1 MKKYLIKNI
10 FYVTIPLILSYIT
23 SFLVNIDLP
32 ILIIIFYGI
41 LLFFLIP
48 SEVYLGSTMDYN
60 AKVVN
65 PTYRPE
71 KKSFEDS
78 SKRKILSI
86 LIVLLCLIITILIWY
101 LSN

>member
-1 MKKYLIKNI
+1 MEKFLIKNI
-10 FYVTIPLILSYIT
+10 FYVTIPLLLSYVT
-23 SFLVNIDLP
+23 SFFINIDLP
-32 ILIIIFYGI
+32 ILVIIFYGI

-71 KKSFEDS
+71 KKKFEDS
-78 SKRKILSI
+78 SKSKVLSI
-86 LIVLLCLIITILIWY
+86 LIVLLCLILTISIWY
-101 LSN
+101 FFN

>member
-10 FYVTIPLILSYIT
+10 FYVTIPLVLSYIT

-48 SEVYLGSTMDYN
+48 SEIYSGSTVAYN
-60 AKVVN
+60 VKVGN
-65 PTYRPE
+65 PTYKSE

-78 SKRKILSI
+78 SKSKILSI
-86 LIVLLCLIITILIWY
+86 LIVLLYLIITILIWY